1 MKLRIMGC
9 VLFAAVSVNV
19 FSQGGTKSPYSQF
32 GIGILSD
39 ESQGMSRG
47 MNGVG
52 IALRQGNQVNTLN
65 PASYAATD
73 SLTMI
78 FDAGLFGQKSNF
90 KEGGVRKNCSTGGF
104 DYFTG
109 QFRLFKG
116 VGMSFGVLPY
126 SNVGYSYESNSAVQG
141 TKRTLV
147 ESSTGTGGLHQAYV
161 GIGVKL
167 LKPLSVGAN
176 IGYLWGDLKRS
187 VTTDGGVVMN
197 TLSKS
202 YTASVKNY
210 KLDVGVQ
217 WEQPIGREDRLTFG
231 ATMGIGHRLNAD
243 PEMSIVNK
251 NVVSG
256 HSDTTRFV
264 ISDGLELPMSYGVGV
279 SYNHANKLI
288 FALDAILQKWGDV
301 NFPAYDT
308 QANTYSMR
316 SGILTDRTKVNVGCQ
331 WTPNPFS
338 NRFFKRVNYRLGA
351 GYATPYY
358 KINNNDGPKEVSV
371 SCGFG
376 IPIFNGYY
384 ANRPITSS
392 SVLNISAQWVRSSA
406 PGFITDN
413 SFRLNIGLTFNERWF
428 AKWKVE

>member
-1 MKLRIMGC
+1 MSC
-9 VLFAAVSVNV
+9 FLFAAVSVNV

-65 PASYAATD
+65 PASYAAAD

-78 FDAGLFGQKSNF
+78 FDAGLFGQKSNY
-90 KEGGVRKNCSTGGF
+90 KEGSVQKNASSGGF

-109 QFRLFKG
+109 QFRLLKG

-126 SNVGYSYESNSAVQG
+126 SNVGYSYNSYSSAILG
-141 TKRTLV
+141 TEKTVL
-147 ESSTGTGGLHQAYV
+147 ETYEGSGGLHQAYV
-161 GIGVKL
+161 GVGVKL

-187 VTTDGGVVMN
+187 VTTEGGNVMN
-197 TLSKS
+197 TLSKKYS
-202 YTASVKNY
+202 ASVKNY
-210 KLDVGVQ
+210 KLDLGVQ
-217 WEQPIGREDRLTFG
+217 WEQPIGKVDRLTFG
-231 ATMGIGHRLNAD
+231 ATMGIGHHLNAD
-243 PEMSIVNK
+243 PEMSIVNQ
-251 NVVSG
+251 NHLSG
-256 HSDTTRFV
+256 NADTTRYV
-264 ISDGLELPMSYGVGV
+264 ITDGLELPMSYGVGV

-288 FALDAILQKWGDV
+288 VAVDAILQKWGSV
-301 NFPAYDT
+301 SFPAYDSKT
-308 QANTYSMR
+308 NVYSLM

-338 NRFFKRVNYRLGA
+338 SRFHKRVNYRLGA
-351 GYATPYY
+351 GFATPYY
-358 KINNNDGPKEVSV
+358 KINNNDGPKEISV
-371 SCGFG
+371 SCGIG

-406 PGFITDN
+406 AGFITDN
-413 SFRLNIGLTFNERWF
+413 SFRLNIGITFNERWF